1 MDLLIDTHAVIW
13 FITDNNRLPT
23 KTKHLI
29 ENKRNNCFISM
40 ATFWEIAIKY
50 SIGRLDLNSDLDNIF
65 KIIEDTGFE
74 ILPITTIHILEN
86 ANLKF
91 HHQDPLPLVG
101 VVTNKEHGYL
111 PCSGFPPAQR
121 IHSDATL
128 KNWSV

>member
-65 KIIEDTGFE
+65 QIIEDTGFE

-91 HHQDPLPLVG
+91 HHQDPFDRLII
-101 VVTNKEHGYL
+101 
-111 PCSGFPPAQR
+111 AQA
-121 IHSDATL
+121 IIEGLLIVSKDNQFKKYNVEL
-128 KNWSV
+128 IWK

>member
-91 HHQDPLPLVG
+91 HHQDPFDRLII
-101 VVTNKEHGYL
+101 
-111 PCSGFPPAQR
+111 AQA
-121 IHSDATL
+121 IIEGLLIVSKDNQFKKYNVEL
-128 KNWSV
+128 IWK